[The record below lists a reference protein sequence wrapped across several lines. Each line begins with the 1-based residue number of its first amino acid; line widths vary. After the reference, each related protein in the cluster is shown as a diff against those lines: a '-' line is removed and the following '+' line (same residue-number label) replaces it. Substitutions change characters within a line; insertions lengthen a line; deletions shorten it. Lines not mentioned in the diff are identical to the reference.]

1 MRDPCQSWQLKES
14 TGMGQGL
21 LLYPDATASM
31 AAWVLTLLAAW
42 SSDKQL
48 LSDPAAAAAV

>member
-1 MRDPCQSWQLKES
+1 
-14 TGMGQGL
+14 MGQGL